1 MKLSKSIN
9 VAACIAWL
17 APVLVYFLPPRPWSG
32 CRVLPMRPLG
42 GVNWPNG
49 SARLAISIPGQ
60 GEKTGPAGIPG
71 FQAVARRPNQTREA
85 IVRWLQ
91 SVPSVMPNH
100 HLTQDEMEDLAQF
113 ILSLRTE
120 P

>member
-1 MKLSKSIN
+1 MDRFARTGITLFF
-9 VAACIAWL
+9 AAMAVVGLTGAADDAARGRAL
-17 APVLVYFLPPRPWSG
+17 AE
-32 CRVLPMRPLG
+32 
-42 GVNWPNG
+42 
-49 SARLAISIPGQ
+49 RLCATCHLNPGQ

-85 IVRWLQ
+85 IVSWLR
-91 SVPSVMPNH
+91 SVPPVMPNH

-113 ILSLRTE
+113 ILSLRNE

>member
-1 MKLSKSIN
+1 MH
-9 VAACIAWL
+9 
-17 APVLVYFLPPRPWSG
+17 
-32 CRVLPMRPLG
+32 
-42 GVNWPNG
+42 
-49 SARLAISIPGQ
+49 RLARTGVSLFFAATAVVGLSGAADEAARGRELAERLCATCHLNPGQ